1 MIFGGFGEMGL
12 DYCFF
17 MRFTRF
23 SIKSYKKKIAQPWDM
38 VISWFPSLEYLYYK
52 NTTKK
57 T

>member
-52 NTTKK
+52 KQD
-57 T
+57 